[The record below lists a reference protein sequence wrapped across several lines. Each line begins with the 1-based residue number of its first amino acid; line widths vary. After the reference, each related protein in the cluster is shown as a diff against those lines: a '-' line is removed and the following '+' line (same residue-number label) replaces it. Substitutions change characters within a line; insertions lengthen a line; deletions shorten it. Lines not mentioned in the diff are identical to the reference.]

1 MADLSEYTEFQQKTI
16 KDIVENDKGFH
27 NSYMIADVPFYSMLG
42 ELESGELEV
51 RKNVSS
57 SLSTGTTDYELQ
69 IFYSSEQNCWFYKMT
84 YLGEEIR
91 GVVHYNTVFNAMGE
105 IAFVIL
111 NDNTDD
117 EDLTASIP
125 YSNVLVM
132 RK

>member
-16 KDIVENDKGFH
+16 KDILKNDKGFH
-27 NSYMIADVPFYSMLG
+27 NNYMIANAPFYNMLG
-42 ELESGELEV
+42 ELESGELDV
-51 RKNVSS
+51 RKNVSC
-57 SLSTGTTDYELQ
+57 SLSTGTTDYDLQ
-69 IFYSSEQNCWFYKMT
+69 IFYSTEQNCWFYSMT
-84 YLGEEIR
+84 YLGDEIR

-105 IAFVIL
+105 IAFAIL

-117 EDLTASIP
+117 KDLTASIP